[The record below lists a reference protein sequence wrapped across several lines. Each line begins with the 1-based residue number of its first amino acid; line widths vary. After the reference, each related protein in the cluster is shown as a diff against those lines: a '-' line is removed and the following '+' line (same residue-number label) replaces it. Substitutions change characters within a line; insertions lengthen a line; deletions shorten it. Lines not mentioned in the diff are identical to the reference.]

1 MNPFDYVNSINTHKR
16 NLMVGSENDEL
27 AEKEYVPFLT
37 NKALSYHTETLLY
50 SNEMNRYAFLPN
62 KLQYEYLLHSVRPGK
77 RFSKWAKKEDMDNIL
92 LIARYYQCNLQRA
105 QEYMSVLKP
114 GDLEEIL
121 EEMRNL

>member
-1 MNPFDYVNSINTHKR
+1 
-16 NLMVGSENDEL
+16 MVGSENDEL
-27 AEKEYVPFLT
+27 AEKDYVPYLT

-77 RFSKWAKKEDMDNIL
+77 RFSKWAKKDNVENIL
-92 LIARYYQCNLQRA
+92 LIAKYYQVNFQRA
-105 QEYMSVLKP
+105 QEIMELLKEA
-114 GDLEEIL
+114 DVEEIL